1 MWFLAVDVGG
11 TSVKAEA
18 VDAEGNARA
27 SHRISPVPP
36 GTAALEAIASIGEKL
51 IALLGSP
58 PAAAGVLLPGIVDP
72 VARTGVYSAN
82 LGWTDLEF
90 GGPLE
95 RAWQTPVAVA
105 HDVTCAGWAEHRS
118 GAGVG
123 VDDLAFL
130 AIGTG
135 ISAALIHGGTVLA
148 ASGRRQ
154 PGEVGHLVVRP
165 GGPQCPC
172 GARGCLETIA
182 SAAAIARAYAAA
194 TGAPAADGAR
204 GVFAAVGG
212 DPVAAEVIGEA
223 IRALADGLAAL
234 TAILPP
240 QRVVIGGGLA
250 EAGEALTAPLQIEL
264 HARVK
269 VQPVPEIVLA
279 RFGERAGLVGAALL
293 AQGL

>member
-18 VDAEGNARA
+18 VDAEGNVRA

-36 GTAALEAIASIGEKL
+36 GTAALEAIASIGGKL

-135 ISAALIHGGTVLA
+135 ISAALIHGGTALA
-148 ASGRRQ
+148 ASGCRQ

-172 GARGCLETIA
+172 GSRGCLETIA

-212 DPVAAEVIGEA
+212 DPVAPEGGRRGAHRTA
-223 IRALADGLAAL
+223 SNRASRACQS
-234 TAILPP
+234 P
-240 QRVVIGGGLA
+240 
-250 EAGEALTAPLQIEL
+250 AGTRDRPGQVRRTGRAGRRCPARTGPV
-264 HARVK
+264 ARVSSR
-269 VQPVPEIVLA
+269 PVP
-279 RFGERAGLVGAALL
+279 GSG
-293 AQGL
+293 